1 MFRVS
6 AVRTSVSCCTFS
18 ARAFVVQVG
27 VVRLSKLTSAMA
39 DAWEDVKEE
48 HSELPD
54 HGVRDASWCDEECPW
69 EDMQV
74 EVEAEEEGDSWEPA
88 WKQEQEDHHGGDN
101 GAGTWADG
109 EWGNGG
115 WSGSKWGG
123 SHVQWW
129 GKKEEH
135 GGYHGQDRSSSSGST
150 SKKGSYVKGG
160 WVSPDGRFFP
170 KLG

>member
-1 MFRVS
+1 
-6 AVRTSVSCCTFS
+6 
-18 ARAFVVQVG
+18 
-27 VVRLSKLTSAMA
+27 MA